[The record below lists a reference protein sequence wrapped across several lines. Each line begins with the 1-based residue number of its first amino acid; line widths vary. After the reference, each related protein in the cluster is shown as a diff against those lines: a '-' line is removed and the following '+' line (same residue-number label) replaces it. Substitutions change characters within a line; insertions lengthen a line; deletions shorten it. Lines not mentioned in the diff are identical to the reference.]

1 MSQEQILDALQFIDD
16 DMIESVNVLRK
27 YPERHRFLWLNY
39 VAVAACVVLA
49 IFGGLRFFDGNA
61 PMQEGSDSNGGT
73 SNTNEMQNDVENIF
87 GSEENKNYYTDQ
99 NTQNDNSSFRD
110 EAGDSTGATSNGSMG
125 SSPNSSTGDVCFAAT
140 VYMEITEISDN
151 SFKGKVLKR
160 AVVGNKIHFE
170 ENQIVTVIYSKST
183 NENLH
188 TLLIED
194 LSVGEK
200 VHVFYGRIEDDT
212 IYTPRIEYE
221 LF

>member
-1 MSQEQILDALQFIDD
+1 MNQEQILDALEFIDD

-27 YPERHRFLWLNY
+27 YPDHHKHLWLNY

-49 IFGGLRFFDGNA
+49 IFGGFKFLGSNA
-61 PMQEGSDSNGGT
+61 PTQEQSNSNGGT
-73 SNTNEMQNDVENIF
+73 SQTDDVIDMFGDIADTENSNEN
-87 GSEENKNYYTDQ
+87 NKFE
-99 NTQNDNSSFRD
+99 DNSSFRD
-110 EAGDSTGATSNGSMG
+110 ESTGATSG
-125 SSPNSSTGDVCFAAT
+125 SSSATGDACFAAT
-140 VYMEITEISDN
+140 VYMEITEIGDN

-160 AVVGNKIHFE
+160 AVVGNSTHFE
-170 ENQIVTVIYSKST
+170 ENQVVTVIYSKST

-200 VHVFYGRIEDDT
+200 VYVFYGRIESDT